1 LDILMAGKNKSKLGK
16 NILVKHGVDKLISMI
31 NIEYNIETNVYTLS
45 VNSPEAKLSAE
56 IANIYLDELDKHLR
70 LYNNR
75 KAIETREFIEER
87 LLETETDLNLA
98 EESLKNFREKNR
110 NIISSASLQLEQDRL
125 IREVSVLISVFTSL
139 KQQLETA
146 KIDEVKEL
154 NYVVIIDP
162 PEIPIDRSFPNK
174 RTVVIITGILASLIG
189 IFFVLVRH
197 FYLNIDSD
205 AREKINELKLALLQ
219 NRKNQG

>member
-1 LDILMAGKNKSKLGK
+1 MVNIAYNK
-16 NILVKHGVDKLISMI
+16 
-31 NIEYNIETNVYTLS
+31 ETNIYTLS
-45 VNSPEAKLSAE
+45 VNAPEAKLSAE
-56 IANIYLDELDKHLR
+56 IANSYINELDQHQR

-75 KAIETREFIEER
+75 KSIETREFIEGR
-87 LLETETDLNLA
+87 LLATETDLNLA
-98 EESLKNFREKNR
+98 EESLKDFREKNR
-110 NIISSASLQLEQDRL
+110 NINSSASLQLEQDRL

-154 NYVVIIDP
+154 NYVVFIDP
-162 PEIPIDRSFPNK
+162 PEVPIYRSSPNK
-174 RTVVIITGILASLIG
+174 RKVVITTGILASLIG

-219 NRKNQG
+219 NRKNQE